1 MGIDIVVDELADDW
15 LMIHPVLSDFRM
27 EVELERLPG
36 LLNQTL
42 IAWFR
47 ERPLLRVRS
56 TLGVVEGGS
65 TVAVHVWFDAR
76 EATKSR

>member
-1 MGIDIVVDELADDW
+1 MGIDVVVDELAADW
-15 LMIHPVLSDFRM
+15 VMIHPVLSDFRK

-42 IAWFR
+42 IAWLR
-47 ERPLLRVRS
+47 ERPSAKVRS

-65 TVAVHVWFDAR
+65 TIALHVWLD
-76 EATKSR
+76 